1 MRTIKLAVLLFF
13 IIAATGSKAPDNSGE
28 WIQQNCTLPNTSFK
42 AGEKVGFIVYYTAAK
57 LINVSAGAGSFT
69 TTLEKLN
76 GKDVYHVIG
85 EGHTLPSY
93 EWAYKAKDTYETYM
107 DTETLL
113 PLKFVRN
120 INEGGYKKYQNVN
133 FNRGANTAI
142 SNEGVFKVPPCVHD
156 VVSAVFYARNINFNQ
171 LRPNDRIPFTIFL
184 DNEKHDMYVR
194 YLGKEVI
201 STKYGKFKTI
211 KFKPLTIKGTI
222 FEGGE
227 QMTVWVTD
235 DPNHVPIRIESIIVG
250 KVRIDMTSFE
260 NLRSPMTS
268 LIKNINEGANLS

>member
-1 MRTIKLAVLLFF
+1 MKALKLSVLSLFA
-13 IIAATGSKAPDNSGE
+13 IAAMANTK
-28 WIQQNCTLPNTSFK
+28 LPAVKETEPVQKCGITNTAFK
-42 AGEKVGFIVYYTAAK
+42 AGEKVGFVVYYTASK

-76 GKDVYHVIG
+76 GKNVFHIVG

-107 DTETLL
+107 DAESLL

-120 INEGGYKKYQNVN
+120 VNEGGYKKYQNVN
-133 FNRGANTAI
+133 FNRSANTAI
-142 SNEGVFKVPPCVHD
+142 SSEGVFKIPACAHD
-156 VVSAVFYARNINFNQ
+156 VVSAVFYARNINFNG
-171 LRPNDRIPFTIFL
+171 LKVNDRIPFNVFL
-184 DNEKHDMYVR
+184 DNEVHSMYVR

-201 STKYGKFKTI
+201 TTKYGKFNTI

-235 DPNHVPIRIESIIVG
+235 DANHVPVRIESPIIVG

-260 NLRSPMTS
+260 NLRNPMTA
-268 LIKNINEGANLS
+268 LIKKN